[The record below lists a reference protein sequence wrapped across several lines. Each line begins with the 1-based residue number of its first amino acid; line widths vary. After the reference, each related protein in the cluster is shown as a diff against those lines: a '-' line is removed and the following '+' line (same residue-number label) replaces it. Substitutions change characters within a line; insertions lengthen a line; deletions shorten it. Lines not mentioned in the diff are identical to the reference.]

1 MTPRSHRNGGIQSE
15 WKPPLSVFGPHAK
28 VSSSQRGGSDS
39 CRLHIL
45 PHIRMA
51 YIQVVCPFPSS
62 TLGFYL
68 VFSGSVAYQP
78 RSTGHDLPL
87 RQQRERETT
96 RWAGWQLYSADA
108 ETFRAVPRYQRDSS
122 FYFLI
127 HQPFS
132 QRA

>member
-45 PHIRMA
+45 PHIRMP

-62 TLGFYL
+62 ALGFYL

-87 RQQRERETT
+87 RQQRERE
-96 RWAGWQLYSADA
+96 R
-108 ETFRAVPRYQRDSS
+108 PRDGRDGS
-122 FYFLI
+122 FILLTQKLSEQSLI
-127 HQPFS
+127 TKGIQVS
-132 QRA
+132 TS